1 MTTTLKRWGAALL
14 DPFSVQ
20 LYVILFSFLSEI
32 PLIMAYVQAWKKWL
46 LLWAALVILYDL
58 CTRRRCFKARFSL
71 PVWGVLIAYGITTI
85 ITFFSRRE
93 AFQETYLD
101 FFCSGI
107 ALLVLYPP
115 TTDDREQGMKR
126 LSLLNWLLVVLTT
139 LVALVALWMFAVQ
152 MGGYFHSN
160 ITDYDYPVGFA
171 NARLTGLYR
180 NAIYPTPL
188 IGLAVAAVEWVRL
201 KDKAILR
208 RILLALCV
216 LVNAL
221 HILLANA
228 RGNTIAMAFFAGVA
242 GLFLARRLFRGT
254 EPCRFHWKG
263 WLAGGA
269 CAAVVLSGVL
279 VLAGPVR
286 KACAYVPSLLQ
297 KPLRIEEVIVG
308 LPGGDVI
315 GNSTGSLLADEP
327 VDVDRDTSSHGVL
340 TGRPVIWKQ
349 GVGFFLK
356 QPLFGFGP
364 YALKEEIRVSESS
377 TERLSHFH
385 NIFLQSLVSVGIVGS
400 VFFFTLLLGA
410 AFRVLRRLLFTV
422 EHPHYATL
430 VMIGAMLAALLLI
443 NMADTTLFFLSKN
456 SEFVFWTYLGYAM
469 LLVDDAPYRLDRPV
483 RWLDERLPRVKGF

>member
-1 MTTTLKRWGAALL
+1 MKETVKRWGAALL

-46 LLWAALVILYDL
+46 LLWAALVIAYDL

-71 PVWGVLIAYGITTI
+71 PVWGVLIAYGITTVL
-85 ITFFSRRE
+85 TFFKRPE

-115 TTDDREQGMKR
+115 TTEDRERGLRR
-126 LSLLNWLLVVLTT
+126 LGLLNWLIVALTT
-139 LVALVALWMFAVQ
+139 AVALVALWMFAVQ

-201 KDKAILR
+201 KEKAVVR
-208 RILLALCV
+208 RVLLALCV

-221 HILLANA
+221 HIFLANA

-254 EPCRFHWKG
+254 EPRRFHWKG

-269 CAAVVLSGVL
+269 CAAVVLGGVL

-286 KACAYVPSLLQ
+286 KACAYVPALLQ

-308 LPGGDVI
+308 LPGGNII
-315 GNSTGSLLADEP
+315 GNSTSSLTVDEP
-327 VDVDRDTSSHGVL
+327 VDVDRGENPNGAL

-349 GVGFFLK
+349 GVGHFLK
-356 QPLFGFGP
+356 EPLFGYGP
-364 YALKEEIRVSESS
+364 YALKNEIKVSETSG
-377 TERLSHFH
+377 ERISHFH
-385 NIFLQSLVSVGIVGS
+385 NVFLQSLVSIGVVGS
-400 VFFFTLLLGA
+400 VFFFVLLLGA
-410 AFRVLRRLLFTV
+410 AIWVLRHLLLYC
-422 EHPHYATL
+422 EGADYSTL
-430 VMIGAMLAALLLI
+430 AMLGAMLAALLLI

-469 LLVDDAPYRLDRPV
+469 LLTENTPSRIDRPL
-483 RWLDERLPRVKGF
+483 RWLDDRLPRWKGI